1 MNILALDTETTTWNK
16 GHWADSRN
24 KLVCYSICPESD
36 EKQFPAY
43 AARWGSG
50 NVQALLN
57 KADLV
62 VGFNYKFDLHWLKKE
77 GIVEHPPVW
86 DCQIAEFILSH
97 QTNRFPSLNDTASKY
112 GLPVKLDIVK
122 TEYWEKGV
130 QTDEIP
136 WEILSEY
143 ARWDA
148 ELTLAVYHKQI
159 ALMTPEQIKLC
170 KLQCMDLMVL
180 QEMEANGILFDEQLC
195 HERSKELDDQISEI
209 KRTLAAYY
217 PGVPIN
223 FGSTDHLS
231 AFLYGGIVKEDAKEH
246 IGFFKTGEKAGQ
258 PRYKNVVIEH
268 SLPRLFSPLKGS
280 ELKKEGM
287 FATDESTLRKLKG
300 NKKLVEKLLLLAKVE
315 KMNGTYYQ
323 GIPKLRKEMNWP
335 ENMLHGNFN
344 QTQAATGRLSSSRPN
359 LQNFSTD
366 LQDIFISRY
375 T

>member
-1 MNILALDTETTTWNK
+1 MTVLVLDTETTTWNK

-24 KLVCYSICPESD
+24 KLVCYSWASD
-36 EKQFPAY
+36 KT
-43 AARWGSG
+43 SG
-50 NVQALLN
+50 ASSEWEHLPGRMSQ
-57 KADLV
+57 ADLLIF
-62 VGFNYKFDLHWLKKE
+62 FNGKFDIHWIKKV
-77 GIVEHPPVW
+77 GLWVDKPIW

-97 QTNRFPSLNDTASKY
+97 QTSRFPSLNDTASKY

-122 TEYWEKGV
+122 TEYWDKGIN
-130 QTDEIP
+130 TDEIP
-136 WEILSEY
+136 WQVLSDY
-143 ARWDA
+143 AKWDA

-159 ALMTPEQIKLC
+159 ALMTPEQVKLC

-180 QEMEANGILFDEQLC
+180 QEMEANGILYDEQLC
-195 HERSKELDDQISEI
+195 HERSKEIDDQISKI
-209 KRTLAAYY
+209 KGELSAYY
-217 PGVPIN
+217 PGIPLNWSSNDDV
-223 FGSTDHLS
+223 S
-231 AFLYGGIVKEDAKEH
+231 AFLYGGVVKEEAKEH
-246 IGFFKTGEKAGQ
+246 VGFYKTGAKAGQ
-258 PRYKNVVIEH
+258 PKYKNVLIEH
-268 SLPRLFSPLKGS
+268 SLPRLFEPLKGS

-300 NKKLVEKLLLLAKVE
+300 NKKLVEKLLLLAKLE

-375 T
+375 E